1 MAFGGVRL
9 KFKRR
14 NLLGIEQLS
23 SKEISAII
31 DTAFSMKEILER
43 PIKKVPT
50 LTGITVAN
58 LFFEPSTRTLNSFQ
72 LAERRM
78 SADVVSISSSNSS
91 VLKGETLLD
100 TARNIQAMKVDMVV
114 LRHSVPGAPHFLSKI
129 LKASVINAGDGAHEH
144 PTQALLD
151 IMSIKEKFKK
161 IEGLNVLIVGDIA
174 HSRVARSLI
183 LGLKKSNANVSVC
196 APPTL
201 FPYKMGKWNVN
212 IHYNLDEAIVGQDLI
227 YILRIQL
234 ERQERGLFPSIREY
248 IKFYG
253 INAERLKK
261 AKKDVI
267 IMHPGPINRGIE
279 LSSDIAD
286 GYHSIILD
294 QVTNGVAV
302 RMAVLYL
309 LSREVRK
316 DKK

>member
-1 MAFGGVRL
+1 M
-9 KFKRR
+9 KFSKKD
-14 NLLGIEQLS
+14 LLGIS
-23 SKEISAII
+23 EISKGEITMII

-50 LTGITVAN
+50 LTGITIAN

-78 SADVVSISSSNSS
+78 SADIVSISSSNSS

-100 TARNIQAMKVDMVV
+100 TARNIQAMKVDIVV
-114 LRHSVPGAPHFLSKI
+114 LRHSMPGAPHFLAKM
-129 LKASVINAGDGAHEH
+129 LDASVINAGDGAHEH

-151 IMSIKEKFKK
+151 IMSIKEKFGR
-161 IEGLNVLIVGDIA
+161 IDGLNVLIVGDIA

-183 LGLKKSNANVSVC
+183 WALKKCNAKVSVC
-196 APPTL
+196 APSTL
-201 FPYKMGKWNVN
+201 LPYRIEEWNID
-212 IHYNLDEAIVGQDLI
+212 IHYNLDDAVRDKDLI
-227 YILRIQL
+227 YALRIQL
-234 ERQERGLFPSIREY
+234 ERQNKGLFPGIREY
-248 IKFYG
+248 IRFYG
-253 INAERLKK
+253 INQERLKK

-279 LSSDIAD
+279 LSSEVAD
-286 GYHSIILD
+286 GHHSIILD

-309 LSREVRK
+309 LSGDV
-316 DKK
+316 KKERV